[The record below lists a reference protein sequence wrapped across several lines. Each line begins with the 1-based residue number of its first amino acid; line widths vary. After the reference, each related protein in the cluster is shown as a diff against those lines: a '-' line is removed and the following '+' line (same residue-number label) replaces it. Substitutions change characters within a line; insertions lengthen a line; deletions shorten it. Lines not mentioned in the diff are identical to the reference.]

1 MNDYIERVHCSGSLR
16 DAAAIRGERTTAAG
30 ISPAVSGNSTECVA
44 AEVIKSAQVSR
55 QLSKS
60 AALLRSVG
68 IFILCSCSVAE
79 AAQGAFPA
87 KPIRV
92 VIGTPA
98 GGGSDLMARTA
109 GQIFTQAWGQQIV
122 LDPRPGA
129 SGNIAAEHV
138 AKSPPD
144 GYTLYVCYGT
154 HTVNPSIY
162 PRVGYDPIK
171 DFAPISLIAT
181 QYNALVVHPSVPAKT
196 VKDLVAVA
204 KRYPGKMSYSSSGNG
219 SPNHLGMELF
229 KMAANIDI
237 LHVPYKG
244 AAPSRTDFLGG
255 HVDLMFDVLRTA
267 LPYHEAGRARILAVG
282 SERRSSLAPNIPTV
296 DESGYQGIVVR
307 TWHGLLAPAG
317 TPAAVIDQLQS
328 QLRRGL
334 LSSALSDKLA
344 KDGIEVVASTP
355 GELDAFMRDDM
366 IKWKKV
372 VQAAHIRAD

>member
-1 MNDYIERVHCSGSLR
+1 MKRKGAAHMALSSEVYVRALGVAILCTCSV
-16 DAAAIRGERTTAAG
+16 DAAAQ
-30 ISPAVSGNSTECVA
+30 NNY
-44 AEVIKSAQVSR
+44 
-55 QLSKS
+55 
-60 AALLRSVG
+60 
-68 IFILCSCSVAE
+68 
-79 AAQGAFPA
+79 PA
-87 KPIRV
+87 KPIRI

-109 GQIFTQAWGQQIV
+109 GRFFTEAWGQQVI

-138 AKSPPD
+138 AKSAPD

-196 VKDLVAVA
+196 VKELVAIA
-204 KRYPGKMSYSSSGNG
+204 KSNPGKMSYSSSGNG

-229 KMAANIDI
+229 KMAAKVDI
-237 LHVPYKG
+237 VHIPYKG

-255 HVDLMFDVLRTA
+255 HVDVMFDVLRTA

-296 DESGYQGIVVR
+296 DESGYKGIIVR
-307 TWHGLLAPAG
+307 TWHGLVAPSG
-317 TPAAVIDQLQS
+317 TPPAIVEQLQS
-328 QLRRGL
+328 ELRRGL
-334 LSSALSDKLA
+334 LVPAVKDKLA

-355 GELDAFMRDDM
+355 GELGTFMRDDM
-366 IKWKKV
+366 IKWKNV